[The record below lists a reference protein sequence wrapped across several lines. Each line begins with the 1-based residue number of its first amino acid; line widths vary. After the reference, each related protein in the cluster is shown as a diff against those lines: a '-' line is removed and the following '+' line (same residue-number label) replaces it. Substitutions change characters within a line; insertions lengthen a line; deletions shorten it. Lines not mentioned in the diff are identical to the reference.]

1 MLKKAKAFIALIAFV
16 NIVRCDINIYTSDQQ
31 QLDLQF
37 KDAQSLFGG
46 DIPFDG
52 IKVHIQTY
60 KQ

>member
-16 NIVRCDINIYTSDQQ
+16 TTVRCDINIYTIDQQ

-37 KDAQSLFGG
+37 KDAQSLFGA

-52 IKVHIQTY
+52 IKVPIII
-60 KQ
+60 